1 MVLALDIGNTSLSL
15 AAFDGETLIDH
26 DRIPV
31 EDVEWISHTWRS
43 SRLARLAPYEAVLIS
58 SVRPQAE
65 PSIVAWATDDLHA
78 PARFAGTDFPVP
90 LRNLT
95 DAPDQVGM
103 DRLLAAY
110 AGYRRAGGAAVVVT
124 FGTAIT
130 VNAVSKDGGFLGG
143 GIAPGIGL
151 SAEALSRECA
161 QLPRVTPQRMDRI
174 IGGSTEAAIRSA
186 LYFGFAG
193 LVQRLI
199 SGAAAELGGSPA
211 VFGTG
216 GDAALLAPLLPG
228 MEVVPQL
235 VQEGLVKAW
244 LAARGGA

>member
-15 AAFDGETLIDH
+15 AAFDGDRLVDH

-31 EDVEWISHTWRS
+31 QDVEWISHTWRS
-43 SRLARLAPYEAVLIS
+43 SRLARLAPFEVVLIS

-143 GIAPGIGL
+143 AIAPGIGL
-151 SAEALSRECA
+151 SAEALARECA
-161 QLPRVTPQRMDRI
+161 SR
-174 IGGSTEAAIRSA
+174 
-186 LYFGFAG
+186 FA
-193 LVQRLI
+193 
-199 SGAAAELGGSPA
+199 SPHA
-211 VFGTG
+211 
-216 GDAALLAPLLPG
+216 
-228 MEVVPQL
+228 
-235 VQEGLVKAW
+235 
-244 LAARGGA
+244 